1 MKKLI
6 SAFLSA
12 VMIISMLPMGI
23 GSAAATE
30 AAVNLELATS
40 IAVGDRIVITGQKS
54 DGTVKFELTGFEA
67 KYGLGTAF
75 TDTPAG
81 TYILEVC
88 QGTADGSFALKTAD
102 GKYLYA
108 EGYAYNTL
116 GLKDT
121 LDNAASWNVTV
132 GAANGRALISNCQYT
147 RRIMYYFNTTKQG
160 FYTSTSTSSR
170 SYYHPYI
177 YKVLPADAC
186 EHVWGEWEITTAPG
200 CTTEGEQTAT
210 CTLCSETK
218 TEPVSATGHTYVY
231 GNTAILCENCDY
243 SRVYDTIKTAQTA
256 GLGTSGPVTPVH
268 FLKGIVTYINGGDVF
283 IEDDTAGI
291 MVYFP
296 NEADAAPLALG
307 DEIVVWDTLRSY
319 AGTPQTSSTTSE
331 EFVIVSSG
339 NELPA
344 TTVTIDD
351 LLADTTNEYLCKRV
365 VIENAVMGEI
375 IPDGNTLLYNENDK
389 YLKIHEA
396 LDLNPEIAQ
405 KDIVNVTAIVH
416 AYNGYR
422 LIINPGTM
430 QTDVVKVAYDNGK
443 TVSIAEAKVGI
454 AEEEYQVEG
463 TVTFIYGKDV
473 YIQDDTGGI
482 VVRLKNNPVYT
493 KIGDTVRACG
503 VLNTENGL
511 ILLDAVNE
519 NNPIKYSVLSS
530 DNAVEAQ
537 TVTIADLVQ
546 DTENEYLGEKI
557 QLNHV
562 YVSTAAKVN
571 SRGQYTLKDGDVTIM
586 LRNVPLSES
595 VTIGSGNILNVE
607 AIVTTDN
614 GYFLMVESFDKITVV
629 GTCAHDTTKLV
640 NAVAATCT
648 EPGYSGDTRCVFCN
662 YRLDRG
668 EDIAPTGHSYDENG
682 VCQNN
687 CGIVNVAALA
697 GEFYTSFA
705 DAYNAFIDK
714 ADTQPVIKLLMD
726 VHEEITVDSVVVDLN
741 GKSLS
746 GITATGVVYA
756 LDSCGDDYT
765 DVNLGRIAVNGTLAT
780 NWVAPNTN
788 RYIAIEHEG
797 SYTMHRMDVGITKL
811 SLVPHVTGFGYK
823 AEFLCDPTVRALV
836 ANVSYDLWLTEDL
849 VVNRS
854 VEGYRNAL
862 TLLLKNFLVDTHG
875 EEKVYAKVSVTLADG
890 TVIQSDTVAYSM
902 RDMLE
907 MVNDKACDLSTE
919 QLSAVKSMIEKY
931 PIMKTWGLTEIC
943 PAEDSTIDATEPKET
958 VTEA

>member
-6 SAFLSA
+6 SAFLA
-12 VMIISMLPMGI
+12 AAMIFVMLPMGI
-23 GSAAATE
+23 GSATATE
-30 AAVNLELATS
+30 PAVSLEPVTS
-40 IAVGDRIVITGQKS
+40 IAVGDRIVLAGQKA

-88 QGTADGSFALKTAD
+88 QGTEEGSFAFKTPD
-102 GKYLYA
+102 GKYLCA
-108 EGYAYNTL
+108 EGLAYNTL
-116 GLKDT
+116 SLKDA
-121 LDNAASWNVTV
+121 LDAAASWSF
-132 GAANGRALISNCQYT
+132 GYASAAKRISLSNCQYG
-147 RRIMYYFNTTKQG
+147 RKIMYYFNTTKPG

-170 SYYHPYI
+170 SYYNPYI

-186 EHVWGEWEITTAPG
+186 EHVWGDWEITTAPG

-210 CTLCSETK
+210 CTLCPETK
-218 TEPVSATGHTYVY
+218 TEPVSATGHSYLY
-231 GNTAILCENCDY
+231 GDDAITCSACDY
-243 SRVYDTIKTAQTA
+243 SRIYDTIKTAQTA
-256 GLGTSGPVTPVH
+256 ALGTSGPVTPVH
-268 FLKGIVTYINGGDVF
+268 YIKGIVTYINGVDVF

-307 DEIVVWDTLRSY
+307 DEIVVWDTLRSF
-319 AGTPQTSSTTSE
+319 AGTPETSSTTSE

-389 YLKIHEA
+389 YLKIYEA

-443 TVSIAEAKVGI
+443 TVSIAEAKVGT
-454 AEEEYQVEG
+454 AGEEYQVEG

-473 YIQDDTGGI
+473 YVQDATGGI

-519 NNPIKYSVLSS
+519 NNPIKYFVLSS
-530 DNAVEAQ
+530 DNTVEAQ
-537 TVTIADLVQ
+537 TVTVADLVQ
-546 DTENEYLGEKI
+546 DTENEYLAKKI

-571 SRGQYTLKDGDVTIM
+571 SRGRYTLKDGDVTIV
-586 LRNVPLSES
+586 LDNVPLSET
-595 VTIGSGNILNVE
+595 VTITSGNILNVE

-614 GYFLMVESFDKITVV
+614 GYFLMVENFDKITVV
-629 GTCAHDTTKLV
+629 GTCAHETTKLV

-662 YRLDRG
+662 YRIDRG
-668 EDIAPTGHSYDENG
+668 EDIDATGHSYDENG

-687 CGIVNVAALA
+687 CGIVNVAALD
-697 GEFYTSFA
+697 GKFYTSFT
-705 DAYNAFIDK
+705 DAYNAYIEQ
-714 ADTQPVIKLLMD
+714 ADAQLVMKLLTD
-726 VHEEITVDSVVVDLN
+726 VHEEITVESVVVDLN

-746 GITATGVVYA
+746 GITATGTVFA
-756 LDSCGDDYT
+756 FDTKADHYT
-765 DVNLGRIAVNGTLAT
+765 DEALGHIAVNGILAT
-780 NWVAPNTN
+780 DWVAPNGN
-788 RYIAIEHEG
+788 RYIALQDG
-797 SYTMHRMDVGITKL
+797 DGYRMHRIYVGITNL
-811 SLVPHVTGFGYK
+811 SLAPNVTGFGYK
-823 AEFLCDPTVRALV
+823 AEFLCDPTVQAQIASVGYKLWIIEDRVVTRTTEYQNILALRLKNFDV
-836 ANVSYDLWLTEDL
+836 ESYGEAPVNANVSMVL
-849 VVNRS
+849 N
-854 VEGYRNAL
+854 
-862 TLLLKNFLVDTHG
+862 
-875 EEKVYAKVSVTLADG
+875 DG
-890 TVIQSDTVAYSM
+890 TVIESTTVSYSM
-902 RDMLE
+902 RQMMQ
-907 MVNDKACDLSTE
+907 MVNEQVAELSQD
-919 QLSAVKSMIEKY
+919 QLSAVWAMMDAN
-931 PIMKTWGLTEIC
+931 PIMKTWELDNLYAPSFG
-943 PAEDSTIDATEPKET
+943 
-958 VTEA
+958 